1 MLLSPKTE
9 LVITIEPPSPC
20 SIRRG
25 IAASQVCRTP
35 VSMMSMQSCHA
46 WIPTGLLADDRHDAR
61 VGQHDVDSA
70 ELRDTLVE
78 HRLHSGT
85 IADIGLAGD
94 NPPIQRLHILDGLS
108 EVAFGS
114 PRVGHGVEL
123 FADVERDDVSALLR
137 QPHSMRAPHP
147 ARSAADECDLA
158 LQNTHLDCPQLDVH
172 NSVRGVWRKPAIE
185 GRDAK
190 PYLQRSNVRSH
201 LHDLGRPQTGS
212 PHTTPAAAPLAAQ
225 RLPQVTP
232 GMQADHPD
240 PQAGVSQSTDYARTR
255 TRPLCCAAGQRAAL
269 GKTALSH
276 ALGCGG

>member
-1 MLLSPKTE
+1 MRPC
-9 LVITIEPPSPC
+9 PPEHPISTAPSLMC
-20 SIRRG
+20 TT
-25 IAASQVCRTP
+25 ASEESG
-35 VSMMSMQSCHA
+35 VS
-46 WIPTGLLADDRHDAR
+46 G
-61 VGQHDVDSA
+61 
-70 ELRDTLVE
+70 
-78 HRLHSGT
+78 
-85 IADIGLAGD
+85 
-94 NPPIQRLHILDGLS
+94 
-108 EVAFGS
+108 
-114 PRVGHGVEL
+114 
-123 FADVERDDVSALLR
+123 
-137 QPHSMRAPHP
+137 
-147 ARSAADECDLA
+147 
-158 LQNTHLDCPQLDVH
+158 
-172 NSVRGVWRKPAIE
+172 AIE